1 MDQLQPGVNLTHAMP
16 PNPPVM
22 TSNSSNISG
31 SSYTGTPNM
40 DKLRALGAKLSTD
53 FKTYENHRKLQE
65 LKWQRNLMQFLGE
78 YDNDVAKTLDANRS
92 KAYPRLTRVKVIS
105 MLSRLMN
112 LLFPVNEKNWGLAA
126 SPVPNLS
133 MEDMMTVLQQAQ
145 TGAQQAGGQLSDTAI
160 EAAVRA
166 FAMERAKNLEREVED
181 QLAEVGGNRNLDY
194 VALCRKVLFS
204 GILYGAG
211 VLKGPFVR
219 QQLQRTWARG
229 IAGAYVPQQ
238 MMAYRP
244 QLQFVPI
251 WDYYPDMTAKHMHQM
266 DGQFQRMVLS
276 KSQLR
281 ALADRPDFFGEEVQ
295 EYLSQNPKGNWK
307 ERTHET
313 MLRTI
318 GTQSNVNVLSSTKY
332 EVIIWDGFVSA
343 QDLRSAGIEVP
354 DEMTND
360 LVDASVW
367 TLDNRVIKCLM
378 SPWAELEPDERVQM
392 YHQFIFEEDDSS
404 IIGNGLPNIMRDS
417 QMNMAAATRMLMD
430 NASVVCGPNLEI
442 NTALLRTDQDIK
454 GIQPYKI
461 WYREDD
467 NMSTAQFPSVREVK
481 FDSHIKE
488 LQGVVEMC
496 QAFADAE
503 TFVNP
508 ATGGDMQKGPSEP
521 FRTAAGAS
529 MIQGQAAL
537 PFKDVV
543 RNYDTFTMSVINS
556 IVLFNKH
563 FNPNREVQGDFTV
576 IARGSS
582 SLIAKEVRGMALDM
596 LAQTVQPEERKYI
609 DWYKMVKE
617 RLGVRDVD
625 ISEVLLDADAAKAAE
640 QAESDKQAADEQSMK
655 SLMAAEVRKLLAD
668 ATKSLTAA
676 DSNSASA
683 EAKSAQAQVSTYE
696 AVLRGLESGVTPK
709 DVHAAHQGADVPPA
723 IAAGFRRT
731 SGKDKPVTNG
741 TGTTQ

>member
-1 MDQLQPGVNLTHAMP
+1 MGIYIPPTAAMP
-16 PNPPVM
+16 PAPPVT
-22 TSNSSNISG
+22 TSNSSNTSG
-31 SSYTGTPNM
+31 MTPAAASTATPDM
-40 DKLRALGAKLSTD
+40 GKLRALGTQLVAT

-78 YDNDVAKTLDANRS
+78 YDQEIKKTLDINRS
-92 KAYPRLTRVKVIS
+92 QAYPRLTRVKCVS

-112 LLFPVNEKNWGLAA
+112 LLFPTTEKNWGLDA

-133 MEDMMTVLQQAQ
+133 MDDLAAVLQEAQAGAAQAQ
-145 TGAQQAGGQLSDTAI
+145 TQLSDQII

-166 FAMERAKNLEREVED
+166 FAGERAINLEREIED
-181 QLAEVGGNRNLDY
+181 QLAEVGGNRNLSY

-219 QQLQRTWARG
+219 PQKQRTWVKGPTGTYAPVE
-229 IAGAYVPQQ
+229 VP
-238 MMAYRP
+238 AYRP
-244 QLQFVPI
+244 QLEFVPI
-251 WDYYPDMTAKHMHQM
+251 WDYYPDMTAKHLHQM

-276 KSQLR
+276 KAQLR
-281 ALADRPDFFGEEVQ
+281 SLADREDFFRDEVM
-295 EYLSQNPKGNWK
+295 EYLKQNPKGNWK

-332 EVIIWDGFVSA
+332 EVIIWDGFVSTL
-343 QDLRSAGIEVP
+343 DLKSAGIEIP
-354 DEMTND
+354 DTMTGE

-367 TLDNRVIKCLM
+367 MLDNRVIKCIM
-378 SPWAELEPDERVQM
+378 SPWAELEPDNRVQM
-392 YHQFIFEEDDSS
+392 YHHFVFEEDDSC

-417 QMNMAAATRMLMD
+417 QMMVAAATRMLMD
-430 NASVVCGPNLEI
+430 NASIVCGPNIEI
-442 NTALLRTDQDIK
+442 NTDMLRADQDTR

-461 WYREDD
+461 WYREGEGQD
-467 NMSTAQFPSVREVK
+467 ALVPAVK
-481 FDSHIKE
+481 EIKFAAHIDE
-488 LQGVVEMC
+488 LKAVVELG
-496 QAFADAE
+496 QAFADIE
-503 TFVNP
+503 TFVSP

-543 RNYDTFTMSVINS
+543 RNYDSFTTSVINS

-563 FNPNREVQGDFTV
+563 FNPNREVQGDFSV

-596 LAQTVQPEERKYI
+596 LAQTVQPEERKYV
-609 DWYKMVKE
+609 DWYKLLKE
-617 RLGVRDVD
+617 RIGVRDVD
-625 ISEVLLDADAAKAAE
+625 VSAVLLDADAAKAA
-640 QAESDKQAADEQSMK
+640 ASSATRRSCLCM
-655 SLMAAEVRKLLAD
+655 LAR
-668 ATKSLTAA
+668 
-676 DSNSASA
+676 
-683 EAKSAQAQVSTYE
+683 
-696 AVLRGLESGVTPK
+696 RG
-709 DVHAAHQGADVPPA
+709 A
-723 IAAGFRRT
+723 
-731 SGKDKPVTNG
+731 
-741 TGTTQ
+741 